1 MSRKLISTGSDFE
14 KTAGYS
20 RAMVQGDWCFVAGTT
35 GYDYKTME
43 MPENVAEQCENCL
56 QTIEKALTDA
66 GFSKHDVIKAN
77 YYITDQKYADVV
89 FPILGNFFDGIRP
102 AATMIVSGLIRSEMK
117 IEIDVT
123 ALKQS

>member
-20 RAMVQGDWCFVAGTT
+20 RAVVQGDWCFVAGTT
-35 GYDYKTME
+35 GYNYKTMG
-43 MPENVAEQCENCL
+43 MPENVAEQCANCL

-66 GFSKHDVIKAN
+66 GFSKADVVRAN
-77 YYITDQKYADVV
+77 YYITDQDYADIV
-89 FPILGNFFDGIRP
+89 FPILGQFFDGIRP
-102 AATMIVSGLIRSEMK
+102 AATMVVSGLIRSEMK